1 MQYLVTFSVPTL
13 TEKMLKAIP
22 KQREA
27 VDRLIANGIIMSY
40 ALTKNMDR
48 LYVIFEVNDEAE
60 LKKQIYEMPLSRIM
74 PFQFK
79 ELFFHLGAETLPAI
93 SLN

>member
-1 MQYLVTFSVPTL
+1 MQYLVTFRVPTL
-13 TEKMLKAIP
+13 SEKMLEAIP
-22 KQREA
+22 RQRAA
-27 VDRLIANGIIMSY
+27 VDLLIASGVIMSY

-48 LYVIFEVNDEAE
+48 LYVIFEVTGEDD

-74 PFQFK
+74 PFQYK
-79 ELFFHLGAETLPAI
+79 ELYFHIGAETLPAI